1 MKLLKT
7 LKHILQKVC
16 NEGVIKKKQG
26 DFQYDSF
33 YIYVEVEMYI

>member
-1 MKLLKT
+1 MKLLKK

-26 DFQYDSF
+26 DFYWYAKSH
-33 YIYVEVEMYI
+33 IYVLAKAF